1 MARTHADDAG
11 GLAGRVQRCC
21 AIRAQT
27 IDGRSLKPLLQ
38 KLNPIWWFQNDDEQH
53 VSDAPWYHPEWP
65 QWRRKFYWNFLRNP
79 LQNFRC
85 YVLGVADRNYTVA
98 GRAPVMTVQRDDL
111 APPEHGFQWCVLKPG
126 NVLLPFVSYAG
137 RRIVWYLG
145 NQAASSGSSSAS
157 SIDTAR
163 PNAPARPPPGS
174 HPTNA

>member
-1 MARTHADDAG
+1 MTE
-11 GLAGRVQRCC
+11 
-21 AIRAQT
+21 IQT

-65 QWRRKFYWNFLRNP
+65 QWRREFYWNFLRNP

-85 YVLGVADRNYTVA
+85 YVLGIADRNYTVA

-111 APPEHGFQWCVLKPG
+111 APPEQGFQWCVIKLG
-126 NVLLPFVSYAG
+126 NLLLPFVSYAG

-145 NQAASSGSSSAS
+145 WQPSG
-157 SIDTAR
+157 IF
-163 PNAPARPPPGS
+163 GVKFGIKQ
-174 HPTNA
+174 